1 MRMPSLPKPSLPKR
15 TPKSDAAADA
25 KPKAAKTQ
33 VRVPRA
39 VEDLYRDMRD
49 RRLLLP
55 ALALVVAIVAV
66 PILLTTPKEPAP
78 APAAF
83 QPPEGS
89 EAVAPAVLAEE
100 EVGVRDYRKRL
111 DELKSKNPFADSFNP
126 PSESGDSS
134 SGGELVDPAST
145 SPTSP
150 VPTSSTS
157 SSDAVDTSQSSGDAS
172 ATADSSSDDGSGDEI
187 LILAPRV
194 DVHAGKFG
202 KPRDIEGVETGDLL
216 PSRKTA
222 PVVMLVGVSDDLKFA
237 TFLVSDDVT
246 ETNGDGSCRPG
257 RNDCEFLRLAE
268 GEKRTFVYGSQERK
282 YVVKVTDIRE
292 VIVDRRKVD
301 GA

>member
-1 MRMPSLPKPSLPKR
+1 MKLPTLPKPSLPKR
-15 TPKSDAAADA
+15 KPKSDGAADA

-55 ALALVVAIVAV
+55 GLALIVAIVAV
-66 PILLTTPKEPAP
+66 PFLLTTPKEPAP
-78 APAAF
+78 APTAF

-89 EAVAPAVLAEE
+89 EAVAPAVLAEQE
-100 EVGVRDYRKRL
+100 AGVRDYQERL
-111 DELKSKNPFADSFNP
+111 DELKSKNPFADSFAGTGND
-126 PSESGDSS
+126 GGS
-134 SGGELVDPAST
+134 SGGELVDPSAA
-145 SPTSP
+145 PVSP
-150 VPTSSTS
+150 VAPAPTTSTATPADPTSS
-157 SSDAVDTSQSSGDAS
+157 ASG
-172 ATADSSSDDGSGDEI
+172 TADSSSDDGSGDEI

-222 PVVMLVGVSDDLKFA
+222 PVVMLVGVSDDLEFA

-292 VIVDRRKVD
+292 VVVDRRKVD
-301 GA
+301 GT

>member
-1 MRMPSLPKPSLPKR
+1 MKMPTLPKPSLPKR
-15 TPKSDAAADA
+15 KPKSDAVADA

-55 ALALVVAIVAV
+55 GLALIVAIVAV
-66 PILLTTPKEPAP
+66 PFLLTTPKEPAP

-89 EAVAPAVLAEE
+89 EAVAPAVLAEQ
-100 EVGVRDYRKRL
+100 EVGVRDYRERL
-111 DELKSKNPFADSFNP
+111 DELKSKNPFADSFAGTGNDGG
-126 PSESGDSS
+126 SG
-134 SGGELVDPAST
+134 GGELVDPSAAPVSPAAPAPTTST
-145 SPTSP
+145 ATPADPTE
-150 VPTSSTS
+150 PTSSASGTADT
-157 SSDAVDTSQSSGDAS
+157 SSDA
-172 ATADSSSDDGSGDEI
+172 GSGDEI

-222 PVVMLVGVSDDLKFA
+222 PVVMLVGVSDNLEFA

-246 ETNGDGSCRPG
+246 ETNGDGSCRP
-257 RNDCEFLRLAE
+257 RANDCEFLRLAA
-268 GEKRTFVYGSQERK
+268 GEKRTFIYEPNGRK
-282 YVVKVTDIRE
+282 YVIKVTDIRE

-301 GA
+301 GT